1 MTLPAL
7 VLALAQGLAWRAAP
21 AGATVGDTIVL
32 ERVVPAGAGARGRT
46 RALDAS
52 ELVEP
57 LGVPEIVPAADGLR
71 IRHRV
76 ALFAPGIHAL
86 AMPAIELL
94 HPDGAVEVVLGD
106 TAFVRVAA
114 VIPDTLA
121 TPAPRPSQGPI
132 GRPARRPWRAAAPV
146 AVVVLLTGLWLAWRL
161 RARREVVAEVTPD
174 AAPPDLPL
182 MRWLAAGERRA
193 VATIAVHRLR
203 ARVAGQVPDA
213 ARASSVAEWA
223 AAVAAAR
230 PDWPVDEVADVLRAL
245 ERARFAPLGADDLA
259 ELVDRADVAGARLVP
274 GAEGPA

>member
-1 MTLPAL
+1 ML
-7 VLALAQGLAWRAAP
+7 LALALAVSQGLAWRAAP

-32 ERVVPAGAGARGRT
+32 ERLVPAPAGARART
-46 RALDAS
+46 RGVDPRD
-52 ELVEP
+52 LVEP
-57 LGVPEIVPAADGLR
+57 LGPPEILTAPDGLR

-76 ALFAPGIHAL
+76 ALFAPGAHAL

-114 VIPDTLA
+114 VIPDTLT
-121 TPAPRPSQGPI
+121 TPAPMPAEAPL
-132 GRPARRPWRAAAPV
+132 GRPARRPGRAAAPV
-146 AVVVLLTGLWLAWRL
+146 AVALAVTGLWLAWRL
-161 RARREVVAEVTPD
+161 RPRREVPPVDEP
-174 AAPPDLPL
+174 AAPPRELPL

-203 ARVAGQVPDA
+203 ATVAAQVPDV
-213 ARASSVAEWA
+213 ARASTAAEWA

-230 PDWPVDEVADVLRAL
+230 PGWPVDEIADILRAL

-259 ELVDRADVAGARLVP
+259 ELVDRADVARARLAP
-274 GAEGPA
+274 AAERHA